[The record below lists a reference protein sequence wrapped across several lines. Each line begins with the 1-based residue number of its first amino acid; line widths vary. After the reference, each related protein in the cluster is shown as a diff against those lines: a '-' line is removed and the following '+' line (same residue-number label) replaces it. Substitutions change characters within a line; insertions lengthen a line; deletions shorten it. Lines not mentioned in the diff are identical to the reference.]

1 MKLGLMFNYKQ
12 KGIETIPRCHKWVFQ
27 VIIGKSQTFENY
39 QFDLKI
45 DMLAGYAEHAPAT
58 VIH

>member
-1 MKLGLMFNYKQ
+1 MFNYKQ